1 MLPLSSKKKFH
12 MGLNLE
18 KLRLKYKYL
27 LFWLNGCREAWHIWL
42 QTRQNG
48 RASHSRLG
56 YVRHDSFPSGPFC
69 FSAVFWEEVSTAQR
83 ADVPWGL
90 HVRTGT
96 GLSHYFKEGYAAHR
110 AQQVAQLSLG
120 LQMIQPP
127 LQITNLL
134 AHCPRETYVPY
145 PLPREPSSGLKWA
158 WATMWT
164 WTLLCRYKAMKVCLG
179 PEDRPAMDAHWK
191 NLTRLKTD

>member
-1 MLPLSSKKKFH
+1 MTYMTSNKTKWKSIPFQTEIRKARQLSFRILLLLLSS
-12 MGLNLE
+12 
-18 KLRLKYKYL
+18 L
-27 LFWLNGCREAWHIWL
+27 LMVIW
-42 QTRQNG
+42 Q
-48 RASHSRLG
+48 
-56 YVRHDSFPSGPFC
+56 
-69 FSAVFWEEVSTAQR
+69 EVSTAQCAHR
-83 ADVPWGL
+83 HALGSACVGTD
-90 HVRTGT
+90 TGP
-96 GLSHYFKEGYAAHR
+96 LSLYFKEGYAAHR

-179 PEDRPAMDAHWK
+179 PEDRPAMDAQWK